1 MVTGSQEA
9 KTYLAGLYNFSVKEL
24 EVFQIVFIDDKYAWL
39 LTFLNLKMKQTRA
52 TLVPPLKSLPPSKD
66 QASLSSFDEY
76 NGIRPLP
83 KTASEKPQ
91 IIEVSLVSSRK
102 NYSVKSKQEMSP

>member
-1 MVTGSQEA
+1 
-9 KTYLAGLYNFSVKEL
+9 
-24 EVFQIVFIDDKYAWL
+24 
-39 LTFLNLKMKQTRA
+39 MKQTRA
-52 TLVPPLKSLPPSKD
+52 TLVLPLKSLPPSKD

-83 KTASEKPQ
+83 KTASDKPQ